1 MGGGQSHSLLNYID
15 MNNISKINKVFE
27 INKEK
32 VGKYMIN
39 SDIQIKFPT
48 VEELKNIDLLI
59 MTIPSHEKY
68 AFENEITVF
77 MNKNEYKGDIL
88 KMAHGIDLIK
98 QY

>member
-1 MGGGQSHSLLNYID
+1 
-15 MNNISKINKVFE
+15 
-27 INKEK
+27 
-32 VGKYMIN
+32 
-39 SDIQIKFPT
+39 IQIKFST

-88 KMAHGIDLIK
+88 KMVHGIDLIK

>member
-1 MGGGQSHSLLNYID
+1 
-15 MNNISKINKVFE
+15 
-27 INKEK
+27 
-32 VGKYMIN
+32 
-39 SDIQIKFPT
+39 
-48 VEELKNIDLLI
+48 
-59 MTIPSHEKY
+59 IPSHEKY